1 MLYRNKFI
9 AFVFFFLLSALIASP
24 TNLSG
29 KWSGVIEIDDSGN
42 KIETPVDLYLD
53 HKDGALS
60 GKIGRANDPE
70 RVEIRN
76 GAVQGDNVTFE
87 ASSEETSSSMK
98 FFLTV
103 QGEQMSG
110 EMKGAVA
117 GNDIVAKVSFSR
129 AK

>member
-1 MLYRNKFI
+1 MSYRNKFLTLI
-9 AFVFFFLLSALIASP
+9 FFLCLSVLIASP

-29 KWSGVIEIDDSGN
+29 KWSGMIEIDDSGS
-42 KIETPVDLYLD
+42 KIEQPVEMYLEQ
-53 HKDGALS
+53 KNGALS

-70 RVEIRN
+70 SVEIRN
-76 GAVQGDNVTFE
+76 AALQGDSLTFE
-87 ASSEETSSSMK
+87 ASSVETAASMK
-98 FFLTV
+98 FFLTIE
-103 QGEQMSG
+103 GEKLNG